1 MGKVAGFP
9 VAGSRRGEETGVL
22 HFVFKRIA
30 MAVPTLLI
38 MAVTVFV
45 LIRLIPGDPAALM
58 LGDLATPASL
68 ADLHERLGLDQSL
81 PVQFGIWFGNV
92 LHGDLGT
99 SITSNQPV
107 LPLVLDRFWI
117 SARVVLIAVLLASL
131 FAVPAGMIAA
141 WRQNTGTD
149 LFLVG
154 TATLLYSIP
163 TFWLG
168 LLLLL
173 FLGLQLNWLPVVGY
187 VSFSEDPG
195 AALLYIVM
203 PVMTL
208 FLHEMGVLIRMSRAS
223 TLEVLRLDYITH
235 ARAKGLSESAVL
247 WRHAFKNAFGPT
259 WTLIGLV
266 LGNLLGG
273 IAVVETVFTIP
284 GLGRLL
290 VDAIFARDYP
300 VIQGCLLF
308 IAFVYVA
315 VNLVVD
321 LLYPLFDPRV
331 TAE

>member
-1 MGKVAGFP
+1 MLRFAL
-9 VAGSRRGEETGVL
+9 SRIV
-22 HFVFKRIA
+22 
-30 MAVPTLLI
+30 MAIPTLLI
-38 MAVTVFV
+38 VAVAVFV
-45 LIRLIPGDPAALM
+45 LIRLIPGDPAQLL

-68 ADLHERLGLDQSL
+68 ADLRARLGLDQSW
-81 PVQFGIWFGNV
+81 PVQFGIWFNNM
-92 LHGDLGT
+92 LHGDLGQ
-99 SITSNQPV
+99 SINTGQPV
-107 LPLVLDRFWI
+107 LGLVWERFLV
-117 SARVVLIAVLLASL
+117 SARVVIAAVLFATLV
-131 FAVPAGMIAA
+131 AVPAGMVAA
-141 WRQNTGTD
+141 WKQNKAPD
-149 LFLVG
+149 LFLVSA
-154 TATLLYSIP
+154 ATLLVSIP

-173 FLGLQLNWLPVVGY
+173 FFGLKLQWLPVVGY
-187 VSFSEDPG
+187 VSISTDWKAG
-195 AALLYIVM
+195 LLYLVM
-203 PVMTL
+203 PVLTL
-208 FLHEMGVLIRMSRAS
+208 FLHEIGVLMRMARAS

-247 WRHAFKNAFGPT
+247 IHHAFRNSFGPT

-308 IAFVYVA
+308 VAVTYVI

-321 LLYPLFDPRV
+321 LCYPLFDPRV